1 MPLFNIEAVV
11 TYRPKFAVDAPCAEQ
26 ARMAAMKYLK
36 GFMAQGSTVAIDQ
49 CEDLTP
55 PAPWGRVVAAVQSD
69 GSIEVT
75 S

>member
-11 TYRPKFAVDAPCAEQ
+11 TYRPKFAVDAEQ